1 MSKFNVQFLTTAG
14 ANYFKQQAKNKKLG
28 QLTDEQM
35 EKLYHQV
42 LQAELIVRDYK
53 TINYDNHP
61 VGREVLGHPMAV
73 HVQNMV
79 IELHSKADMI
89 ALVNDRQAKKNT
101 KDNHKTNDTQTK
113 TNNKNIKINAL
124 RNFANS

>member
-1 MSKFNVQFLTTAG
+1 MSFKTQFLTTAG
-14 ANYFKQQAKNKKLG
+14 ENYFKSQAKTKKVG
-28 QLTDEQM
+28 QLSDDQM
-35 EKLYHQV
+35 EILYHDI

-61 VGREVLGHPMAV
+61 IGKKVLGHPIPV
-73 HVQNMV
+73 HVQNM
-79 IELHSKADMI
+79 ITELHSKADMI
-89 ALVNDRQAKKNT
+89 ALVNDRKSKKNT
-101 KDNHKTNDTQTK
+101 KDNHKTQDTQTK

>member
-14 ANYFKQQAKNKKLG
+14 ANYFKKQAKNKKLG

-35 EKLYHQV
+35 EKLYHEV

-61 VGREVLGHPMAV
+61 VGQRVLGHPVAV
-73 HVQNMV
+73 HVQDMV

-101 KDNHKTNDTQTK
+101 AGNHKTNDTQTK
-113 TNNKNIKINAL
+113 NNNKNIKINAL
-124 RNFANS
+124 RTFANS